1 MLKVVLEIKNVVK
14 DDFID
19 LLHLLLKFKSEFN
32 DIYPPVSLR
41 KVALEIEDH
50 YERGFIKNA
59 YKDNKLVGSIGA
71 MKSSWWFSDEQF
83 VSETWFYV
91 LPEHRDYKTAR
102 GLLKELIA
110 YSKDM
115 TIQLP
120 VSTGKNTASLYKRMG
135 FKEMGNIWRYN

>member
-1 MLKVVLEIKNVVK
+1 MVLEIRDVVK

-50 YERGFIKNA
+50 YQKGFIKNA

-102 GLLKELIA
+102 GLLKELIT

>member
-1 MLKVVLEIKNVVK
+1 VLEIRDVVE

-19 LLHLLLKFKSEFN
+19 LLHLLLKFGSEFN
-32 DIYPPVSLR
+32 EVYPVASAR
-41 KVALEIEDH
+41 KVATEIENH
-50 YERGFIKNA
+50 FKNGFIKNA
-59 YKDNKLVGSIGA
+59 YKDKKLVGSIGA

-83 VSETWFYV
+83 VAETWFYV

-102 GLLKELIA
+102 GLLQELIK
-110 YSKDM
+110 YGNNM

-120 VSTGKNTASLYKRMG
+120 VSSGKDTPSLYERMG